1 MISHLLKKVQIPEH
15 FLMAISANCKKSYF
29 STGIDPLR
37 ENRRN
42 LFRFPVGQ
50 NTESR

>member
-1 MISHLLKKVQIPEH
+1 MILHLLKKVQIPEH
-15 FLMAISANCKKSYF
+15 FLMIISANCKKYYF

-37 ENRRN
+37 ENGRN